1 MVYSR
6 GENISDGTDNTATEL
21 NNEIREVLRSYN
33 SLLIHFNTPM
43 SRHAVGYPDDLREAW
58 QNPQWA
64 MCYSTISAS
73 DRAPSYEKNPADA
86 VACGSVGIIADIC
99 KHTNIIGVHPS
110 DAGSNGRNHTKSLA
124 SPATAQSCRDS
135 IISRSSGHNE
145 WFLEKPSFI
154 GIFTFAHPRVVVKPG
169 GEIEYNISRVISDFP
184 GQRIFSSS
192 DDNFFEYMREKEAWE
207 ICEYNSIIPDIIN

>member
-1 MVYSR
+1 MGYSR
-6 GENISDGTDNTATEL
+6 DENISDGTDDTATEL

-64 MCYSTISAS
+64 LCYSTISAS
-73 DRAPSYEKNPADA
+73 DRAPSYEENPADA
-86 VACGSVGIIADIC
+86 VACGNVGIIADIC

-110 DAGSNGRNHTKSLA
+110 DAGSDGRNHIKSLA
-124 SPATAQSCRDS
+124 PPATAQSCRDS

-154 GIFTFAHPRVVVKPG
+154 GIFIFANPRVVVRPE
-169 GEIEYNISRVISDFP
+169 GEIDCTISRVISDFP
-184 GQRIFSSS
+184 DQRIFTS
-192 DDNFFEYMREKEAWE
+192 DRGNFLEYMRENDAFE
-207 ICEYNSIIPDIIN
+207 ICEYNSIIPNIMS